1 MFINLCWEQNVYF
14 IIMKYNTCF
23 AIWSG
28 RRKMTNVP
36 VPKKKR
42 ALQSSVRFCNAL
54 GFQCEKLFYN
64 VGQNYAF
71 AVSKVADN
79 GFDFARCHI
88 DCGNVVD
95 DQFAV
100 GIGGVKVAL
109 GQTAALG
116 IGHGDLQRDIRLDRV
131 VVFISYLHR

>member
-1 MFINLCWEQNVYF
+1 MLGTECLFYNEIKYLLCNMVRQAKNDQYACTEE
-14 IIMKYNTCF
+14 
-23 AIWSG
+23 
-28 RRKMTNVP
+28 
-36 VPKKKR
+36 KR

-54 GFQCEKLFYN
+54 GFQCEKLFYI

-71 AVSKVADN
+71 AVSKVTDN
-79 GFDFARCHI
+79 GFDFARCHV

-116 IGHGDLQRDIRLDRV
+116 IGHGDLQRDIRFDRV